1 MHVPDCISG
10 AYKLLVDFIEQLA
23 TKAMEG
29 GLGQPGNPDVSDL
42 KALRRLVDRYELEP
56 LIERAYNELTFELR
70 PIVQKSVAIVPARAL
85 FSSFSLPG
93 APAASTARA
102 GVPT

>member
-1 MHVPDCISG
+1 MSDIS
-10 AYKLLVDFIEQLA
+10 
-23 TKAMEG
+23 
-29 GLGQPGNPDVSDL
+29 
-42 KALRRLVDRYELEP
+42 ALMQFVDRYELEP
-56 LIERAYNELTFELR
+56 LIERAFNELTFELR